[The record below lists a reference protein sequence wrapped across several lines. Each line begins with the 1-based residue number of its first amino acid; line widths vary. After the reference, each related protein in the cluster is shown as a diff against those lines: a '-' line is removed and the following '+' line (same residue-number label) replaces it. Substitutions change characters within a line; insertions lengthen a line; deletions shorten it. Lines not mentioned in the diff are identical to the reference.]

1 MAKNILELIKTW
13 HGSPHD
19 FDAFD
24 FSHMGKGEGAQVYGT
39 GGYST
44 ESRDVAQQYKDTLGG
59 TSLTIDG
66 EPADVFQASRE
77 LRIDPQAAHVL
88 NAAVKESKGNIQ
100 EAINSLN
107 TSKQGWQKSKFA
119 GALDVIKDI
128 DSAIAVLEGS
138 SRNIGTKNTGKLYE
152 LGLDVDPQKML
163 DWREP
168 LSIQPKILD
177 LIGDDAQLI
186 ANKINNRRS
195 ARSERVIGD
204 PEQYAKVDPLK
215 LTGKEVYRGVG
226 ELYQDR
232 IHAAKVLISNRFDEL
247 NKIVTSDDEFI
258 ADMTGK
264 PLSDVQKRAIAEKKK
279 LSEEMRVLNQ
289 AFMDPYAAASNKLR
303 DKGVQ
308 GIQYLG
314 EFNRTQGEGARNY
327 VNFNADEMKI
337 LNKYL
342 RPETAVIAG
351 AGAVAGLAPNDSFA
365 GVGTP
370 DYALPMAVQAA
381 GQSDLSGKANPGREV
396 GTVLAGLDMLLPLVG
411 EAFKPATMGNAEL
424 TDEIRKRGYYGMQ

>member
-24 FSHMGKGEGAQVYGT
+24 FSHMGKGEGAQVYGK

-59 TSLTIDG
+59 TSLTING
-66 EPADVFQASRE
+66 EPADSFQVGRE
-77 LRIDPQAAHVL
+77 FNIDPQAAHTLHAVL
-88 NAAVKESKGNIQ
+88 KQSKGNIP
-100 EAINSLN
+100 EALDSLYA
-107 TSKQGWQKSKFA
+107 SREAWQKSKYA

-128 DSAIAVLEGS
+128 DSAIETLKGS
-138 SRNIGTKNTGKLYE
+138 TRDIGVESTGKLYE

-177 LIGDDAQLI
+177 LIGGDAQLI
-186 ANKINNRRS
+186 ADKVNNRRS
-195 ARSERVIGD
+195 ARAGRVIGD
-204 PEQYAKVDPLK
+204 PEQFVEVDPLK

-232 IHAAKVLISNRFDEL
+232 VKSSIDLIRARRNEL
-247 NKIVTSDDEFI
+247 DKIVTLDDLFASDH
-258 ADMTGK
+258 GK
-264 PLSDVQKRAIAEKKK
+264 PLSDVQKRAWAEWQKLNKEEEVLKK
-279 LSEEMRVLNQ
+279 
-289 AFMDPYAAASNKLR
+289 AFSDPYFAATEKLR
-303 DKGVQ
+303 NQGVQ

-370 DYALPMAVQAA
+370 DYALPMAAQAA

-424 TDEIRKRGYYGMQ
+424 TDEIRKRGYYGM